1 MRRVLI
7 VDDEAIVR
15 VTLRSMV
22 RWENYGMEVVADCN
36 SGQQALDYLREH
48 SVELL
53 ITDVKMPEMSGIELL
68 RRLGEENRM
77 PVTLMLSGY
86 NEFELVREAFRLGAH
101 DYILKADL
109 NPEQMDGLLTRLNRK
124 YWDDSQQGQEE
135 QSPGKGERSLKLPE
149 EGVYGAAVLEV
160 DDFLRQA
167 ARFGE
172 DLKEMMEKPMMELVH
187 QIPGISRR
195 GKLLPVQP
203 GHFIFLYT
211 PSDQGL
217 YHRDMKAVIHQMQTV
232 WRDFMNLSVSAAVV
246 EMTEAAELSASL
258 EMCERLLVLAPLSGR
273 ASVVTSWEHGGL
285 ENRMGQAASQY
296 GRLLSHLYEADE
308 KNFEQE
314 KRAFFQSIGGLERQ
328 EAVQECLCLIALL
341 AMKFREYDEDF
352 FCVFPEEVNYYE
364 KFERLQTMR
373 ELEVWMNNY
382 FRWELEY
389 LGNRLE
395 GRHNDIMLRA
405 RRFIADNYAS
415 SELSLGAVAAYV
427 GLNEKYFTTRFTKS
441 AGMTFRDYVT
451 ELRLD
456 RAKQLMN
463 TTDLRMYEISE
474 RVGYNNVEHFTRM
487 FKKKY
492 GISPS
497 DYKKQNV

>member
-1 MRRVLI
+1 MKRVLI

-22 RWENYGMEVVADCN
+22 RWEDYGMEVVADCN

-68 RRLGEENRM
+68 RRLEEEKRM

-109 NPEQMDGLLTRLNRK
+109 NPGQMDALLTKLNRK
-124 YWDDSQQGQEE
+124 YWDELEQGQEE
-135 QSPGKGERSLKLPE
+135 QNAGKGERSLKLPE
-149 EGVYGAAVLEV
+149 EGIYGAAVLEV

-167 ARFGE
+167 VRFGE
-172 DLKEMMEKPMMELVH
+172 DLKEMMEKPMIELVN

-203 GHFIFLYT
+203 GHFVFLYT
-211 PSDQGL
+211 PSERSL
-217 YHRDMKAVIHQMQTV
+217 YHRDMKAVVRQMQTV
-232 WRDFMNLSVSAAVV
+232 WHDFMNLSVSAAIG
-246 EMTEAAELSASL
+246 EMTEAANLFNAL
-258 EMCERLLVLAPLSGR
+258 EICERLLMLAPLSGR
-273 ASVVTSWEHGGL
+273 TAVVTTWEHCAL
-285 ENRMGQAASQY
+285 ESGMEQAASQY
-296 GRLLSHLYEADE
+296 GKLLSYLYEADE
-308 KNFEQE
+308 KNFEHE
-314 KRAFFQSIGGLERQ
+314 KRMFFQKISAMERQ
-328 EAVQECLCLIALL
+328 EAVQECLRLIALL
-341 AMKFREYDEDF
+341 ALKFREYDEDF

-364 KFERLQTMR
+364 KFQRLQTMR
-373 ELEVWMNNY
+373 ELELWMNNY

-415 SELSLGAVAAYV
+415 SELSLGSVAAYV

-456 RAKQLMN
+456 RAKQLIN

-474 RVGYNNVEHFTRM
+474 RIGYNNVEHFTRM

-497 DYKKQNV
+497 DYKKQNP